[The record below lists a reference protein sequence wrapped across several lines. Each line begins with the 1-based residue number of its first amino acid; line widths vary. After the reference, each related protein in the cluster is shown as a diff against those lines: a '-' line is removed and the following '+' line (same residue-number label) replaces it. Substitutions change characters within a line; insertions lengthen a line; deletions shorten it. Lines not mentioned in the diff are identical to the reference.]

1 MNSPKPCRDGFDEAL
16 DLMWFYQA
24 RARVH
29 QGIMSASFSADNHV
43 TSVHVNDTV
52 GWDRTHLAAFD
63 ADGRR
68 IGSDTL
74 HLNDPGQR
82 VVVIP
87 EFDHDYTKML
97 VPPDSELERTIAH
110 HDGWVINMAALRR
123 YCPQRDRRITQRAAF
138 LAHLRDMTETGQTRA
153 VLRGGG
159 GSGAGAA

>member
-1 MNSPKPCRDGFDEAL
+1 MNGLQPCHDGFDEAL
-16 DLMWFYQA
+16 NLMWCYQA
-24 RARVH
+24 RARVRRA
-29 QGIMSASFSADNHV
+29 IKSAGFSADHHV

-52 GWDRTHLAAFD
+52 RWDRTHLAAFD
-63 ADGRR
+63 VEGRR

-74 HLNDPGQR
+74 HLTDPGQR
-82 VVVIP
+82 LVVIP
-87 EFDHDYTKML
+87 EFDHDYTKMV

-110 HDGWVINMAALRR
+110 HNGWVINMAALRG

-138 LAHLRDMTETGQTRA
+138 LAHLKDMTKTGQTRA